1 MSRKVIGWNIN
12 QRSGMGKG
20 IPELVPQELLEQD
33 SDIIVLTEV
42 VKNDSFPVFLQK
54 MRKAG
59 YESATSKN
67 ETTNEVCILWKAELY
82 QLLTVDDSLITAMEN
97 DNPNYL
103 SVQLKDHEGKTFN
116 VVGYRIRVG
125 NKETTGEYEGRARQ
139 MRIVTEKLAA
149 LNGPALVV
157 TDSNNLRRGAT
168 IKEWNL
174 SVLDSMLADVGFIR
188 NTPAG
193 SSIFAE
199 TARSTEYEFA
209 EDHIIAKGVEVRDV
223 EYDRNFVKRDPDVYI
238 WGKDFTK
245 HIEGTSHNEYIPVGY
260 PDHAIVK
267 GYYEVA

>member
-20 IPELVPQELLEQD
+20 IPRLVPQELIEQD

-42 VKNDSFPVFLQK
+42 VKNDSFPVFLEQ
-54 MRKAG
+54 MHEAG
-59 YESATSKN
+59 YASATSKN
-67 ETTNEVCILWKAELY
+67 ETTNEVCILWKEELY
-82 QLLTVDDSLITAMEN
+82 QIHTVDDSLITAIEN

-103 SVQLKDHEGKTFN
+103 SVQLKDNEGKTFN

-125 NKETTGEYEGRARQ
+125 NKETTDEYEGRARQ

-174 SVLDSMLADVGFIR
+174 SVLDSMLADVGFER

-238 WGKDFTK
+238 WRKDFTK